1 MMSNQASIA
10 RPYAKAIFEIGLAE
24 KTLPQ
29 WSSHLAA
36 FRLIISDLDVMN
48 QVVHNPHVCDAQR
61 ESICLNLLSELSANA
76 TVGDEVVRWVRLL
89 IRYKRLVT
97 VPAIAEQFE
106 LLRAEYDQS
115 ITVEVISQVELSQQQ
130 ERQLIQ
136 KMEQRLNRRVI
147 LNKAVDI
154 TLLGGAVIRAH
165 DLVIDGS
172 LRGQLNKLSA
182 DLAV

>member
-10 RPYAKAIFEIGLAE
+10 RPYAKAIFEMGLAE

-36 FRLIISDLDVMN
+36 FRLLINDQGLVN
-48 QVVHNPHVCDAQR
+48 QVVHNPHVLDSQR
-61 ESICLNLLSELSANA
+61 ELILLSLLSELSANV
-76 TVGDEVVRWVRLL
+76 TMGDEVTRWVRLI

-106 LLRAEYDQS
+106 LLRAEHDQS
-115 ITVEVISQVELSQQQ
+115 ITVDVISQVELSPQQ
-130 ERQLIQ
+130 ERELIQ
-136 KMEQRLNRRVI
+136 KMEQRLSRRVI
-147 LNKAVDI
+147 LNKAVDA